1 MFGPFVRDLEL
12 LAIGIQRMPFASQ
25 HIIYLG
31 IHGLGFVIVAIEK
44 KLVGVLVGV
53 VETVPASSTRIVP
66 EGCPNNPRRGDSK
79 DWVSLILGMISVFSW
94 GVAEVPQ
101 LITNYKEKSSEG
113 LAIGFLLTWIIGDVL
128 NVLGC
133 MLEPATL
140 PTQYYM
146 AVLYLITTL
155 TLTIQ
160 ALYYGYFAHGSSKRL
175 SHKIESVDSRR
186 KDSHDKIPVE
196 SSTVPILSKISQ
208 SLQIPAAD
216 DNSSPERVY
225 YSSARSLSRSHTPTL
240 NYFHSQ
246 RSSHRETVEEPL
258 LGGDVSGR
266 SPPAS
271 QTKTLL
277 CVVFTAT
284 IFLCTYNLKLERDG
298 YLNSVSETPHNGIVM
313 QVGRKLLQ
321 VTGSLTEGSEGT
333 ESSGIGTYLGWGMAA
348 IYMGGRLPQIFLNFR
363 RGNVQGACNACLDRG
378 LWISFRVFD
387 EIFSIREHV
396 MRAWP
401 GDFICLLGV
410 FDEIFSIREHVM
422 RAWPGDFICLLGFFV
437 GYFFPRRLQVKDNKI
452 DLLVQQYEQF
462 IIFEDESINSD
473 FARFTTIITSLKALD
488 EGYSSKNYVRRFLR
502 ALHPKWRGK
511 VMAIEESKGLTSLSL
526 DELIRN
532 LKVHEM
538 IIKKDSKIVKAK
550 VERKYLALKAK
561 KESSDEECLTS
572 GSEDEE
578 YAMAV
583 RDFKKFFKRNG
594 RFVRQ
599 PRNEKKTFQRSCD
612 DKNGKNDRKCF
623 RCDDPNHLIGE
634 YPKPPKDKNQRAFV
648 EGSWNDSGEE
658 DDEKVKNE
666 TCLVAHAS
674 SEVCSE

>member
-1 MFGPFVRDLEL
+1 MALYKSN
-12 LAIGIQRMPFASQ
+12 MPVCRADRHCSEWARS
-25 HIIYLG
+25 HMKYCLC
-31 IHGLGFVIVAIEK
+31 
-44 KLVGVLVGV
+44 
-53 VETVPASSTRIVP
+53 TR
-66 EGCPNNPRRGDSK
+66 K

-160 ALYYGYFAHGSSKRL
+160 ALYYGYFAHGSSKRQ
-175 SHKIESVDSRR
+175 SHKIESVDSKR

-196 SSTVPILSKISQ
+196 STVPILSKISQ
-208 SLQIPAAD
+208 SLQIPAVD

-363 RGNVQGACNACLDRG
+363 RGNVQGLNPLM
-378 LWISFRVFD
+378 F
-387 EIFSIREHV
+387 IFAL
-396 MRAWP
+396 M
-401 GDFICLLGV
+401 G
-410 FDEIFSIREHVM
+410 
-422 RAWPGDFICLLGFFV
+422 
-437 GYFFPRRLQVKDNKI
+437 
-452 DLLVQQYEQF
+452 
-462 IIFEDESINSD
+462 NSTYV
-473 FARFTTIITSLKALD
+473 AR
-488 EGYSSKNYVRRFLR
+488 
-502 ALHPKWRGK
+502 
-511 VMAIEESKGLTSLSL
+511 
-526 DELIRN
+526 
-532 LKVHEM
+532 
-538 IIKKDSKIVKAK
+538 
-550 VERKYLALKAK
+550 
-561 KESSDEECLTS
+561 
-572 GSEDEE
+572 
-578 YAMAV
+578 
-583 RDFKKFFKRNG
+583 
-594 RFVRQ
+594 
-599 PRNEKKTFQRSCD
+599 
-612 DKNGKNDRKCF
+612 
-623 RCDDPNHLIGE
+623 
-634 YPKPPKDKNQRAFV
+634 
-648 EGSWNDSGEE
+648 
-658 DDEKVKNE
+658 
-666 TCLVAHAS
+666 
-674 SEVCSE
+674 